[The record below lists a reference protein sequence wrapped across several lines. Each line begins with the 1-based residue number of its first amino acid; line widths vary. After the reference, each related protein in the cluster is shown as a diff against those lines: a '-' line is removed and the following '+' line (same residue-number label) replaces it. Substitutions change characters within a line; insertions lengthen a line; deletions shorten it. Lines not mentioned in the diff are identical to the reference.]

1 VNKFGANQLAEIKVL
16 SDVTGVVWKIEVKPG
31 VSVAEG
37 DAIIIVESMK
47 MEIPVEAPESG
58 KVVSIQ
64 VAEEEAVSEGQE
76 IAIIDIG

>member
-1 VNKFGANQLAEIKVL
+1 MAEIKVL